1 MIPTERL
8 FFALWPTDTV
18 RQSLQ
23 TLSQLAIQNATGKV
37 MPVENLHITLL
48 FIGEVDLTTKR
59 GMQQAAA
66 TVQGRRFT
74 LCLDTL
80 EYWKRNQVLWFGAHQ
95 VPPPLQRLVTDLTTK
110 LQPYGY
116 RPETRPYQAHIT
128 LMRKAMLTNNLP
140 VISPVTWAVE
150 EFCLVRSKL
159 EARGAQYQVLER
171 WLLN

>member
-18 RQSLQ
+18 RHSLQ
-23 TLSQLAIQNATGKV
+23 TISQLATQTATGKTV
-37 MPVENLHITLL
+37 PVENLHITLI

-66 TVQGRRFT
+66 TVHGRRFV
-74 LCLDTL
+74 LSLDTL
-80 EYWKRNQVLWFGAHQ
+80 EYWKRNQVLWFGARQ
-95 VPPPLQRLVTDLTTK
+95 VPPPLQHLVTDLTTK

-128 LMRKAMLTNNLP
+128 LMRKARLIEYLP

-159 EARGAQYQVLER
+159 ETKGAQYQVLER